1 MSAGGP
7 EFHAW
12 AQHRSESVNIFMRDL
27 RAQLSELEQASKR
40 RVPILVRI
48 PEATLSINLMEGLD
62 LVTWLKEG
70 LVDEIALDPIW
81 IWDFEYPDTALTYVN
96 LARAYGVKIYGG
108 ANTVAGRGV
117 KANARAFLE
126 RVSRNYAEGVDGIGL
141 FQTDA
146 SILVPELKSL
156 IGPLFPLLSDAAA
169 VSEKLSA
176 ARKIQPQMSE
186 AERFFG
192 VDNHSL
198 LPQLSGTARLNL
210 DTL

>member
-1 MSAGGP
+1 
-7 EFHAW
+7 
-12 AQHRSESVNIFMRDL
+12 
-27 RAQLSELEQASKR
+27 
-40 RVPILVRI
+40 
-48 PEATLSINLMEGLD
+48 MEGLD

-81 IWDFEYPDTALTYVN
+81 IWNFEYPDTALTYVN

-117 KANARAFLE
+117 KVNARAFLE

-156 IGPLFPLLSDAAA
+156 IGALFPLLSDAAA